1 MYLLYVP
8 LACSALL
15 QLEGIYDWELTGAQG
30 YSCSSF
36 PGPHSLHRFLFTS
49 CLRDMRHNNLSIRTG
64 LFGRQKSVNLFWF
77 VLIASCNG

>member
-8 LACSALL
+8 LACSAPL

-36 PGPHSLHRFLFTS
+36 PGPRSLHRFLFPRAYVMCVTTATP
-49 CLRDMRHNNLSIRTG
+49 LELVFLTA
-64 LFGRQKSVNLFWF
+64 K
-77 VLIASCNG
+77 